1 MMGFLNQLAALGG
14 FIIAYSGGFS
24 WAFYLWDKVIF

>member
-1 MMGFLNQLAALGG
+1 MMGFLNLAALGG
-14 FIIAYSGGFS
+14 FIIAYSDLFS